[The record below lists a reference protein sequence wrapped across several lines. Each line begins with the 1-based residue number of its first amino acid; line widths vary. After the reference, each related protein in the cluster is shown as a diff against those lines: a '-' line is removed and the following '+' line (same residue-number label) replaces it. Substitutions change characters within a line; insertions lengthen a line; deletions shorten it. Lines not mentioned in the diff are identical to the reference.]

1 VRFSFSGAI
10 VIITNLPSIFIPDN
24 RQRREFN
31 ESQINDLATSIRV
44 HGLFHPIVC
53 AQEGNRYRLVAGER
67 RLRAITSLAD
77 LGVSYT
83 CGTQGVPSGSV
94 PVTLL
99 SELDPLTL
107 REIELE
113 ENTIRVDLNWQD
125 RARAVAELDALRKE
139 QNPLHTT
146 SDTARE
152 IFGYSGSA
160 SEKVREA
167 SLLTEHLS
175 DPDVQKA
182 KSHSEAVKVVKKKLE
197 AAHRAKLAAE
207 VDVSKTP
214 HTFLLGDSLSLLDT
228 LQPGFDCI
236 ITDPPYGINADDFGD
251 QANTPHFYE
260 DSLDYA
266 IECYSTLAEK
276 AYSLS
281 AEKAHFYAFCS
292 VEHFH
297 TLRIEIEQR
306 GWRVWPRPLIW
317 SKGPSAGMLPRPE
330 HGPRYTYECI
340 IFASKGDKPTQ
351 CVKPDVIAIPPV
363 SDKVHAA
370 EKPVEIYLDLLSR
383 SCLPGDRI
391 LDPFCGSGVVFSA
404 ANKAKVIATGIEL
417 NPIHEAVC
425 KLRMEEK

>member
-1 VRFSFSGAI
+1 MK
-10 VIITNLPSIFIPDN
+10 VIPLSSVFIPDN

-31 ESQINDLATSIRV
+31 PEQINDLSTSIRL

-53 AQEGNRYRLVAGER
+53 APEGSRYRLVAGER
-67 RLRAITSLAD
+67 RFRAISSLAE
-77 LGVSYT
+77 LGIPFT
-83 CGTQGVPSGSV
+83 CGAEQIPAASI
-94 PVTLL
+94 PITLL
-99 SELDPLTL
+99 SELDTLTL

-125 RARAVAELDALRKE
+125 RVRAISDLDALRKE
-139 QNPLHTT
+139 QNASHTT
-146 SDTARE
+146 ADTARE

-207 VDVSKTP
+207 VDASQTP
-214 HTFLLGDSLSLLDT
+214 HTFLEGDSLSLLDT
-228 LQPGFDCI
+228 LQPGFSCI
-236 ITDPPYGINADDFGD
+236 ITDPPYGINADAFGD
-251 QANTPHFYE
+251 QASTTHYYE
-260 DSLDYA
+260 DTLDYA
-266 IECYSTLAEK
+266 IECYTTLAEK

-281 AEKAHFYAFCS
+281 AEKAHLYAFCS
-292 VEHFH
+292 IEHFH
-297 TLRIEIEQR
+297 TLSVEIAR
-306 GWRVWPRPLIW
+306 YGWSVWPRPLIW

-351 CVKPDVIAIPPV
+351 CVKPDVISLPPV
-363 SDKVHAA
+363 ADKVHAA
-370 EKPVEIYLDLLSR
+370 EKPIDLYLDLLSR

-404 ANKAKVIATGIEL
+404 ANQAKLTATGIEL
-417 NPIHEAVC
+417 DPRHSPSC
-425 KLRMEEK
+425 LLRMKG